1 MAKVFN
7 LVLCVS
13 KWHFDFW
20 PNQDEFSA
28 LNTIESIVTSH
39 PLLTWSWDTQYKSNK
54 KITKNKT
61 CSFSFFV
68 LVGLWTDSFPL
79 LLVQVSSL
87 LNFAS
92 FALVLTK
99 SDFCFVT
106 NFRPRSTMWWILST
120 DTSWAIAL
128 HCVRLRT
135 AKRWKTK
142 IQSSNTMTGEWVLSS
157 LW

>member
-20 PNQDEFSA
+20 PIQDEFSA

-54 KITKNKT
+54 KITKNKI

-68 LVGLWTDSFPL
+68 LVGLWTVSFPL
-79 LLVQVSSL
+79 LFFSSI
-87 LNFAS
+87 
-92 FALVLTK
+92 K
-99 SDFCFVT
+99 SPEFCFVRFGAYKKWFLLCDKFQAKIDYVM
-106 NFRPRSTMWWILST
+106 NFEYGHKLGDCITLCEIENCKKMKDKDPEFKYNDRWVST
-120 DTSWAIAL
+120 
-128 HCVRLRT
+128 
-135 AKRWKTK
+135 
-142 IQSSNTMTGEWVLSS
+142 E
-157 LW
+157 